1 MQLKM
6 SQNSLFAILLRSPWW
21 ISFAVVLV
29 IVLLGKIIASGDYF
43 SYAVALTL
51 PFIIIGSI
59 AAWKQR
65 DEPSQA
71 RIEETV
77 EAVSAMSWREF
88 SERMEKAFERD
99 GFKVSRT
106 NGAADFVLEKEGRTS
121 LVCCK
126 RWKAASQGVEPL
138 RELEAARIRIAHI
151 NGCLP
156 CSEARPEDMAAQGI
170 DEAFYADVD
179 DPARRGRYSGREAL
193 AIGFA
198 ERFAAGKGSFDAEFW
213 QDLTSAFTPGEI
225 VELSTCVAK
234 WLAIGRIN
242 AVLDMELSCPITI
255 PQRGAA
261 R

>member
-106 NGAADFVLEKEGRTS
+106 NGAADFLLEKEGRTS

-138 RELEAARIRIAHI
+138 RELEAAR
-151 NGCLP
+151 
-156 CSEARPEDMAAQGI
+156 EAR
-170 DEAFYADVD
+170 EA
-179 DPARRGRYSGREAL
+179 REAL
-193 AIGFA
+193 YVSAIGVTDSA
-198 ERFAAGKGSFDAEFW
+198 RQYAKEHRIALMLAP
-213 QDLTSAFTPGEI
+213 QLTRLLRLPRKP
-225 VELSTCVAK
+225 LPRK
-234 WLAIGRIN
+234 
-242 AVLDMELSCPITI
+242 
-255 PQRGAA
+255 
-261 R
+261 